1 MLKYNNTRYYFD
13 GPVIIPLLFYFF
25 IFGTFSLIW
34 PFLCSFSNFYMFI
47 SVFRVFC
54 FSSCFFWLTFSF
66 FHLFFIIFCFPI
78 FHSFYYF
85 FHIYFFIYI
94 FFQYFSSC
102 FSHDFTFWR
111 IITFPRQGH
120 VFRYFSDLCGL
131 RKPNMLKLAYIF
143 YYVKYVG
150 FIWPWNLITY
160 LQQIYITVFYF
171 SAFFHHFFVIFSS
184 FFRHFSSY
192 FRPFFVIFSLFFRYF
207 FVIFFVI
214 FSSFFGHRSKFWSR
228 KVNIENMVKNRNF
241 RK

>member
-1 MLKYNNTRYYFD
+1 
-13 GPVIIPLLFYFF
+13 
-25 IFGTFSLIW
+25 
-34 PFLCSFSNFYMFI
+34 MFI

-131 RKPNMLKLAYIF
+131 RKRNMLKLAYIF

-160 LQQIYITVFYF
+160 LHQIYITVFHFFTIF
-171 SAFFHHFFVIFSS
+171 SSFFRPFFVLFSSFFRYIFVIFSSFFVIFSS
-184 FFRHFSSY
+184 FFRHF
-192 FRPFFVIFSLFFRYF
+192 FVIFSLFFRHF
-207 FVIFFVI
+207 FRHFFI
-214 FSSFFGHRSKFWSR
+214 IFWSQIEILVKKGKYR
-228 KVNIENMVKNRNF
+228 KYGQKSEF
-241 RK
+241 S